1 MLSLDQFFLVVL
13 YVSKPLKERQM
24 KIEPQ
29 HICCMY
35 EYEPINLEIWHKR
48 VNNKTIICANLL
60 CECIIILQLQ
70 K

>member
-1 MLSLDQFFLVVL
+1 MLSLDQFFSVVL

-29 HICCMY
+29 HICCMN

-48 VNNKTIICANLL
+48 VKQQDNHL
-60 CECIIILQLQ
+60 CQFIE
-70 K
+70 